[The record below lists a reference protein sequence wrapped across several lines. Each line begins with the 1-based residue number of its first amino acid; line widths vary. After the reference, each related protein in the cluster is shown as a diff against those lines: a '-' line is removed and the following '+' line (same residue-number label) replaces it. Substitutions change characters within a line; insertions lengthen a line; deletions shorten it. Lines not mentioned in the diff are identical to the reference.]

1 LTLKLSPLLVI
12 RQRRPK
18 AVLGRVWPIDR
29 ELVGGQKKVVFPD
42 KSMKSGA
49 VMHFLDLKAPRL
61 LDWTSQPRQ
70 GLKGWV
76 RIMRANS
83 RQPVVGEFDFVSE
96 EAISLKGRFEA
107 QWINKGRLEKAV
119 QRDAPASR

>member
-1 LTLKLSPLLVI
+1 
-12 RQRRPK
+12 
-18 AVLGRVWPIDR
+18 
-29 ELVGGQKKVVFPD
+29 
-42 KSMKSGA
+42 MKSGA
-49 VMHFLDLKAPRL
+49 VMYFLDLKAPRL

-76 RIMRANS
+76 RFMRANS

-119 QRDAPASR
+119 QRDAAASR